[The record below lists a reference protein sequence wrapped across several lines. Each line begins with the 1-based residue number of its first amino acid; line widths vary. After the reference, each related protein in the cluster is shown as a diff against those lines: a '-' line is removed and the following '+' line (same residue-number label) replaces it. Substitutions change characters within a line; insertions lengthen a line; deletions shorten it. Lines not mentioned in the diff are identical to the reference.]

1 MKKLYKRLEDYWDIG
16 EKPFLVM
23 TYTIVSIMI
32 SVGMAIL
39 ILSGI
44 RTMMTVKGESDYESI
59 FREEATSTVII
70 QDNQNDI
77 YSMNI
82 KSGSIQ
88 DLNLNGDY
96 LISNEDYTAHY
107 VVEVKTDKIVLT
119 KLQLGTDETRISPQ
133 KVIDLKID
141 SNDDLEI
148 KVNEKNLIV
157 LNKTSN
163 ELIQVDIEEGLV
175 VNCWE
180 LTSDVVDWE
189 LSKETLY
196 YLDKELITGYDLINE
211 EKILEM
217 NGEGLD
223 GISINNT
230 AITLIENMEE
240 MAFVTQYNVTTRELL
255 NGFAYEAEQMGIISA
270 VSVEPYI
277 YFYLQNKQGGVSVE
291 IEDIRDGERYTVE
304 MNPRQVKGQLIFL
317 KGYGYYINYSDEGVI
332 FSPSG
337 TEEIYSIGKGVKS
350 FVPLY

>member
-1 MKKLYKRLEDYWDIG
+1 
-16 EKPFLVM
+16 
-23 TYTIVSIMI
+23 
-32 SVGMAIL
+32 
-39 ILSGI
+39 
-44 RTMMTVKGESDYESI
+44 
-59 FREEATSTVII
+59 
-70 QDNQNDI
+70 
-77 YSMNI
+77 MNI

-240 MAFVTQYNVTTRELL
+240 L
-255 NGFAYEAEQMGIISA
+255 N
-270 VSVEPYI
+270 
-277 YFYLQNKQGGVSVE
+277 
-291 IEDIRDGERYTVE
+291 T
-304 MNPRQVKGQLIFL
+304 
-317 KGYGYYINYSDEGVI
+317 
-332 FSPSG
+332 
-337 TEEIYSIGKGVKS
+337 
-350 FVPLY
+350 